1 MTIDFSTGF
10 YFHREGEGLLMGMAD
25 PNETPGFKLD
35 ATDDWIPAL
44 LEVAERRAPVI
55 TEAGIAGGWAGLYE
69 VSPDHNAIVGEAAT
83 PARFLYATGFSGH
96 GFLQGPAVGE
106 IVRDLYLGREP
117 FVDVSPLSADRFAR
131 PRHAPREERRVTEM
145 IDAAGLRRRLSML
158 AAIDALETA
167 LRGPA
172 RRRPRP
178 ERTVVEVGSG
188 SMLLMPATGSEG
200 AAGVKL
206 VTLQPDN
213 PGRGLPLVH
222 GVYVLFRAGTLEPAA
237 VIDGGELTAI
247 RTAAVSGLATRHLA
261 RPEASRLVVFGAGVQ
276 ARAHVEAML
285 AVRTITH
292 ITVVGRSQE
301 PRPPT
306 WWSTCAAPV
315 SMPRS
320 AMPVRWP
327 APTSCAAAPH
337 PGEPLFDGALLQPGC
352 HVNAIGSYQPHTR
365 EIDTATVTGS
375 RFVVDDV
382 DAVLAEA
389 GDVQIP
395 IAEGAFSAESIA
407 GDLQSVVAGRSVRQG
422 PADITVFKSV
432 GVAWQD
438 LIIAA
443 AVLVNNGAWHRYSPL
458 SFRWRPGGG
467 RRR

>member
-1 MTIDFSTGF
+1 M
-10 YFHREGEGLLMGMAD
+10 
-25 PNETPGFKLD
+25 
-35 ATDDWIPAL
+35 
-44 LEVAERRAPVI
+44 
-55 TEAGIAGGWAGLYE
+55 
-69 VSPDHNAIVGEAAT
+69 
-83 PARFLYATGFSGH
+83 
-96 GFLQGPAVGE
+96 
-106 IVRDLYLGREP
+106 
-117 FVDVSPLSADRFAR
+117 
-131 PRHAPREERRVTEM
+131 TEM
-145 IDAAGLRRRLSML
+145 IDAAALRRRLSMR
-158 AAIDALETA
+158 AAIDALDRA
-167 LRGPA
+167 LTEGPPPPA
-172 RRRPRP
+172 SQ
-178 ERTVVEVGSG
+178 RTVVEVGSG

-247 RTAAVSGLATRHLA
+247 RTAAVSGLATQLLA

-285 AVRTITH
+285 TVRTITH
-292 ITVVGRSQE
+292 IIVVGRSQ
-301 PRPPT
+301 
-306 WWSTCAAPV
+306 
-315 SMPRS
+315 
-320 AMPVRWP
+320 
-327 APTSCAAAPH
+327 AAAADLVVDLR
-337 PGEPLFDGALLQPGC
+337 GAGIDAEVGDAGAVAGADIVCCCTTSGQPLFDGALLQPGC

-407 GDLQSVVAGRSVRQG
+407 GDLQSVVAGRSIRQG

-443 AVLVNNGAWHRYSPL
+443 AVLGE
-458 SFRWRPGGG
+458 
-467 RRR
+467 

>member
-1 MTIDFSTGF
+1 M
-10 YFHREGEGLLMGMAD
+10 
-25 PNETPGFKLD
+25 
-35 ATDDWIPAL
+35 
-44 LEVAERRAPVI
+44 
-55 TEAGIAGGWAGLYE
+55 
-69 VSPDHNAIVGEAAT
+69 
-83 PARFLYATGFSGH
+83 
-96 GFLQGPAVGE
+96 
-106 IVRDLYLGREP
+106 
-117 FVDVSPLSADRFAR
+117 
-131 PRHAPREERRVTEM
+131 TEM
-145 IDAAGLRRRLSML
+145 IDAAGLRQRLSML

-167 LRGPA
+167 LRAGPPA
-172 RRRPRP
+172 PAP

-188 SMLLMPATGSEG
+188 SLLVMPATGSGG

-213 PGRGLPLVH
+213 PGQGLPLVH

-237 VIDGGELTAI
+237 VIEGAELTAI
-247 RTAAVSGLATRHLA
+247 RTGAVSGLATRHLA

-285 AVRTITH
+285 AVRPITH

-301 PRPPT
+301 
-306 WWSTCAAPV
+306 
-315 SMPRS
+315 
-320 AMPVRWP
+320 
-327 APTSCAAAPH
+327 AAADLVVDLRGAGIDAEVGDAGAVAGADIVCCCTTS
-337 PGEPLFDGALLQPGC
+337 GEPLFDGTLLPPGC

-407 GDLQSVVAGRSVRQG
+407 GDLQSVAAGRSVRQSS
-422 PADITVFKSV
+422 ADITVFKSV

-443 AVLVNNGAWHRYSPL
+443 AVGE
-458 SFRWRPGGG
+458 
-467 RRR
+467 